1 MIKFGIRQNL
11 FYPLMFISFIFARRI
26 MKHLIENEDHNN
38 FKCPFLLVL
47 LMFVSEIII
56 SVIIYFKNQRT
67 EKNEIKEL
75 YSKRNI
81 KLINRIPTIRRTD
94 KIYIIFILIIF
105 ASYFDFIGSIT
116 RNYIKNQ
123 IKIMKILIIEE
134 EVSKYVSPHY
144 YVIILLILGFINIR
158 KYH

>member
-56 SVIIYFKNQRT
+56 SVIIYFKNQRGND
-67 EKNEIKEL
+67 NETKTACTSSGFDHDAQHPADTDQFSGRGRHDVGRTADAAHRR
-75 YSKRNI
+75 SKR
-81 KLINRIPTIRRTD
+81 RHSHVDQQHHGGIRRHHA
-94 KIYIIFILIIF
+94 I
-105 ASYFDFIGSIT
+105 
-116 RNYIKNQ
+116 
-123 IKIMKILIIEE
+123 
-134 EVSKYVSPHY
+134 VS
-144 YVIILLILGFINIR
+144 GR
-158 KYH
+158 